1 MTFKRTFGVHPLL
14 DCGDHGPDGHGGG
27 GDHMTTLDLA
37 LAQIPES
44 VRSRVLVRTDSGGGV
59 KAFLTHITKLGLPYS
74 ASSRSAGWC
83 SAGGRLLVEAVRRVS
98 NWPSTSGRLSRWQ
111 RCSLQA
117 LREREQDQP
126 SHETRPFSCPAAAP
140 HTARDHMME
149 MKIGARVSTVGQDLT
164 AQCDR
169 LAARGVDQIYL
180 DHDLTGTS
188 WAAPCTS
195 RPIRSVAC
203 FSTSSR
209 WSLGSRPT

>member
-1 MTFKRTFGVHPLL
+1 MDGAQPGPRPVPRPGSANANTAA
-14 DCGDHGPDGHGGG
+14 DHI
-27 GDHMTTLDLA
+27 TALDLA
-37 LAQIPES
+37 LAQFPES

-98 NWPSTSGRLSRWQ
+98 NWPSTSGRLSRRQ
-111 RCSLQA
+111 RCSRQA

-140 HTARDHMME
+140 HTARDRMMGV
-149 MKIGARVSTVGQDLT
+149 KIGYARVSTVGQDLT

-195 RPIRSVAC
+195 RPIRSASC